1 MSVRHS
7 TRLEFQLEHNSK
19 KISRKDN
26 PPSSKSNKLQAEKQ
40 KAKRKEKRKAKLE
53 QLKKDFGPVLQH
65 LGSLANPVEA
75 QTTDPIASTSSQAG
89 ISPPTPVSV
98 PSLTQGSSEAAAPS
112 LFYHLGNLANPVEP
126 PPSTLVTNNT
136 STSVNVPSLTH
147 RSSETAAKPLFHH
160 PGVLVNP
167 VAPPT
172 TEPVASVSTEEATSP
187 TQPASVSHTPA
198 AQAREAEE
206 TELVEEVDL
215 VVNISDQDR
224 AAPPSPTPSRLKSVV
239 VVVGHTTRNRER
251 TSSHR
256 PRRTPY
262 QRR

>member
-7 TRLEFQLEHNSK
+7 TRLESQLEHNSK
-19 KISRKDN
+19 RISRKDN

-136 STSVNVPSLTH
+136 STSVNVPQPHPQEFRNSSKATIPPPGRPGQH
-147 RSSETAAKPLFHH
+147 CRST
-160 PGVLVNP
+160 N
-167 VAPPT
+167 
-172 TEPVASVSTEEATSP
+172 
-187 TQPASVSHTPA
+187 
-198 AQAREAEE
+198 
-206 TELVEEVDL
+206 
-215 VVNISDQDR
+215 N
-224 AAPPSPTPSRLKSVV
+224 
-239 VVVGHTTRNRER
+239 
-251 TSSHR
+251 
-256 PRRTPY
+256 
-262 QRR
+262 